1 MTTTQVCQK
10 IRRIFWPLLGPA
22 LLIFSPSLVH
32 AISAPAQEIIL
43 GVPEQY
49 RQGPFAT
56 QRVLVAAP
64 DVRVSV
70 FAAGLGKAR
79 FMALSQEG
87 DIYLSVPNRGQILV
101 LPDKNGD
108 GVADEQ
114 IVFADG
120 LDRPHGLAFRGRE
133 LVVAETGR
141 LISLMDTDADLRADV
156 KEVLSEDVPA
166 GGGHWTRSVVVGP
179 DMNLYISA
187 GSSCNACIEND
198 PRRAAMLRVSAAG
211 GEAELYARGLRN
223 SVGLAFHPLSGE
235 LWAVDNGRDM
245 LGDNLPPEELNQ
257 IVQGAD
263 YGWPYC
269 YGQRVPDPDV
279 GSAQRCEDTRPP
291 ALEMQAHSAPLGI
304 AFGMGLA
311 APKPYQE
318 LLYIAFHGSW
328 NRSVPTGYKLVGV
341 PFVKGKP
348 VGPAVDIVSGW
359 LEEGRTLGVIANKIA
374 GLVNKSNE
382 WGRPVA
388 PLVGADGAL
397 YLSDDYA
404 GAVYRI
410 TWRDEAQ

>member
-1 MTTTQVCQK
+1 MSTAHTCQK
-10 IRRIFWPLLGPA
+10 TRRMFWPLLLGA
-22 LLIFSPSLVH
+22 LLTSAPSLVY
-32 AISAPAQEIIL
+32 ASSAPAQKIIL
-43 GVPEQY
+43 EVPEQY

-56 QRVLVAAP
+56 KRVLVAAP
-64 DVRVSV
+64 GVRISV
-70 FAAGLGKAR
+70 FAADLGKAR
-79 FMALSQEG
+79 FMALSPEG
-87 DIYLSVPNRGQILV
+87 DIYLSVPNSGQILV

-108 GVADEQ
+108 GVADEK

-141 LISLMDTDADLRADV
+141 LISLTDTDADLRANV
-156 KEVLSEDVPA
+156 KEVLSEDIPA

-179 DMNLYISA
+179 DANLYVSA
-187 GSSCNACIEND
+187 GSSCNVCIEND
-198 PRRAAMLRVSAAG
+198 PRRAAMLRLSAAG

-223 SVGLAFHPLSGE
+223 SVGLVFHPLSGE

-245 LGDNLPPEELNQ
+245 LGDDLPPEELNQ

-269 YGQRVPDPDV
+269 YGQGVPDPDF
-279 GSAQRCEDTRPP
+279 GTAQRCEGTRPP
-291 ALEMQAHSAPLGI
+291 ALAMQAHSAPLGI
-304 AFGMGLA
+304 AFGAGLA

-341 PFVKGKP
+341 PFENGKP
-348 VGPAVDIVSGW
+348 AGPAVDIVSGW
-359 LEEGRTLGVIANKIA
+359 LEEGKTLGAIVNKIA

-404 GAVYRI
+404 GAIYRI